1 MTETT
6 PGTPFTGESAVEKV
20 RLAEHG
26 WNGWDPAKVALACMP
41 DSRSSNR
48 ATVACGRAK
57 IVAFLI
63 RKWAKEL
70 DFRPTKELWACAS
83 DLITVH
89 YADKYDDS
97 GSWFPAYSNETW
109 GNDENGLMAP
119 GRATINEHPILEN
132 KRKFRWPLGRRPD
145 DHPNFSH
152 LGF

>member
-26 WNGWDPAKVALACMP
+26 WNCWDPAKVALACMP

-48 ATVACGRAK
+48 ATVVCGRAK

-70 DFRPTKELWACAS
+70 DFRPT
-83 DLITVH
+83 
-89 YADKYDDS
+89 
-97 GSWFPAYSNETW
+97 NETW

-119 GRATINEHPILEN
+119 GRATINDHPTPEDN
-132 KRKFRWPLGRRPD
+132 RKFRWPLGRRPD